1 MNSNQATFTVMAA
14 LCSVAFCQSPPAT
27 ILTIEME
34 NVVRYNENFATPQ
47 KNGTSTA
54 MEAQTVAPATFFPGT
69 FIGDVVTVNGRKSRG
84 AGVARIYTVGLNS
97 NPSGRK
103 PRHCRY

>member
-69 FIGDVVTVNGRKSRG
+69 LIGDVVTVNGRKSRG
-84 AGVARIYTVGLNS
+84 APLGLRS
-97 NPSGRK
+97 STPATSRS
-103 PRHCRY
+103 

>member
-54 MEAQTVAPATFFPGT
+54 MEAQTVAP
-69 FIGDVVTVNGRKSRG
+69 RRSSR
-84 AGVARIYTVGLNS
+84 VLLS
-97 NPSGRK
+97 EML
-103 PRHCRY
+103 

>member
-34 NVVRYNENFATPQ
+34 NVVRYNENFATLSATEPRPPWRRRLPPQ
-47 KNGTSTA
+47 RRS
-54 MEAQTVAPATFFPGT
+54 
-69 FIGDVVTVNGRKSRG
+69 SR
-84 AGVARIYTVGLNS
+84 VLLS
-97 NPSGRK
+97 EML
-103 PRHCRY
+103 